1 MGKAQKQWGK
11 YHSEAF
17 TKKPPFG
24 IATTRSHNEVASCNR
39 AYLQIKFTTEPKVKH
54 KNIEQ
59 ISAVLGEA

>member
-24 IATTRSHNEVASCNR
+24 IATTRSHNEVTSCNR

-59 ISAVLGEA
+59 ISAVLGEV